1 MGGVF
6 LTDAEWQQNSRVA
19 WLLDRKQAKDRQAM
33 ERATFAYWHQQQRL
47 QSQAEQDADGG
58 GQTEMSIPGLVGIDQ
73 EYEERQRRQKV
84 QLREWLI
91 QQQSEKAEERQK
103 EKLES

>member
-33 ERATFAYWHQQQRL
+33 ERATFAFWHQQQCL
-47 QSQAEQDADGG
+47 LSQAEQDADSGR
-58 GQTEMSIPGLVGIDQ
+58 QTEMSIPGLVGIDQ
-73 EYEERQRRQKV
+73 EYEERQRRQRA